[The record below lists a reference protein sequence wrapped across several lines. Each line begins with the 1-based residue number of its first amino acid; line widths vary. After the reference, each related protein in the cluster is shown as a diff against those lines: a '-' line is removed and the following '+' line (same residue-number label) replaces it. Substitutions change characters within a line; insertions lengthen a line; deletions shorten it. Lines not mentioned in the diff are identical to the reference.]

1 MLQCEF
7 CSGRSSTSVTAMLPG
22 ARFTSIL
29 LACIFTLGRCSSATC
44 KGCPKNQEI
53 QCESLRS
60 SHGYTYTVPQG
71 ILYENCEQGWYY
83 QNGTFIVDS
92 APNGDGNRLP
102 VVVGVTPHNLTV
114 RVCENLRWE
123 LDCGECRCCINYTI
137 TDLKHSA
144 AIDPLPR
151 NNTTGDEKDGNDL
164 PGWGIGLII
173 ILGTVAVSAF
183 IFFIGKRA
191 KCFYKPNTA
200 L

>member
-123 LDCGECRCCINYTI
+123 LDCGECRCCINYT
-137 TDLKHSA
+137 
-144 AIDPLPR
+144 
-151 NNTTGDEKDGNDL
+151 NL